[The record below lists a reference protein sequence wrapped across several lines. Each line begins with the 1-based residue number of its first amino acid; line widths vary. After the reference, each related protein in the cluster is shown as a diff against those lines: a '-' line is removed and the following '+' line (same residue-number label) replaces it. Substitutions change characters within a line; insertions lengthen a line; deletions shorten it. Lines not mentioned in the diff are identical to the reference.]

1 MTFSLTRV
9 RLTAAALLALSVAL
23 LALTLLDVGGQFRVV
38 LVVAFGLCAPGW
50 AVVAFLTPM
59 RPSLEWSTA
68 IAFSLAVS
76 VLLGTAMLGLGAWRP
91 ALGFFLLLAVTCC
104 LLTWHLLRPT
114 PRMVGILEV
123 ADEIAAGE
131 VSPAPRHLGP
141 RT

>member
-23 LALTLLDVGGQFRVV
+23 LALTLLDVGGQIRIV

-50 AVVAFLTPM
+50 AVVGFLTPM

-76 VLLGTAMLGLGAWRP
+76 VLLGTAMLGLGVWRP
-91 ALGFFLLLAVTCC
+91 ALGFALLIVVTCC

-123 ADEIAAGE
+123 TDEVAAGGAT
-131 VSPAPRHLGP
+131 PARGRPGP
-141 RT
+141 PP